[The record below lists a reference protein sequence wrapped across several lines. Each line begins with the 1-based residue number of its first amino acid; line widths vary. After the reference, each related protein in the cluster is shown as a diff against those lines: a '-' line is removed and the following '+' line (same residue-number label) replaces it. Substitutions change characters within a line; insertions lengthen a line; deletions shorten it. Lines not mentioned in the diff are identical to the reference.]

1 MESITFKNQNVP
13 WELYTLQS
21 MQIFLWESLKETSYI
36 HFFRHFHIILLWNR
50 SKTPSLN
57 FITKLNSR
65 YPTIKFDF
73 KYSKS
78 CINFLDKNLQS
89 KEKNKSLTIYIYQ
102 NSTDRRNVFGSYR
115 KSLINSIPFCQ
126 ALQLKKICSDTS
138 SELCKHLDEMKESFI
153 NPGYKENFLTDQFN
167 GISEVTREALLTSK
181 PKIKIN

>member
-1 MESITFKNQNVP
+1 MGKFERNFIYPFLQTFSKFYCWFVVD
-13 WELYTLQS
+13 
-21 MQIFLWESLKETSYI
+21 IF
-36 HFFRHFHIILLWNR
+36 LLWNR
-50 SKTPSLN
+50 SKRPSLN

-153 NPGYKENFLTDQFN
+153 NPGYKENFLTD
-167 GISEVTREALLTSK
+167 
-181 PKIKIN
+181 

>member
-1 MESITFKNQNVP
+1 MGTIYAPKYANIFMGKFERNFIYPFLQTFSNFYYWFVVD
-13 WELYTLQS
+13 
-21 MQIFLWESLKETSYI
+21 
-36 HFFRHFHIILLWNR
+36 IILLWNR

-153 NPGYKENFLTDQFN
+153 NPGYKENFLTD
-167 GISEVTREALLTSK
+167 
-181 PKIKIN
+181 